1 MTKKILVKYSAEN
14 ADTPILSKVIR
25 STDAT
30 INIIHSDI
38 GLNGGELLISIDGPE
53 KKVEEVIS
61 LFEKHGVEVSEVKRT
76 IKLDEELC
84 LQCGA
89 CISLCPT
96 GALHTLSDYSIAL
109 DEDKCTYCKACVP
122 ACPVRALKVVRE

>member
-1 MTKKILVKYSAEN
+1 MTKKILVKYSAET
-14 ADTPILSKVIR
+14 ADAPILSRVIR

-38 GLNGGELLISIDGPE
+38 GPNGGELLISIDAPG

-61 LFEKHGVEVSEVKRT
+61 LFRQQGVEVSEVKRT
-76 IKLDEELC
+76 IKLDEDLC
-84 LQCGA
+84 LQCGE
-89 CISLCPT
+89 CISICQT
-96 GALHTLSDYSIAL
+96 GALHMLSDYSIAL